1 METDAVAILKKKT
14 HPVTPKVSQ
23 YEGIT
28 HEIPDYFIKDE
39 RFCKVWKEN
48 KCSQGIH
55 AFDEVWT
62 GEDHYLSCDVC
73 NLIVY
78 IDRIDKS
85 WVEDDESIS

>member
-1 METDAVAILKKKT
+1 MEQKTDVLKLMMKRT
-14 HPVTPKVSQ
+14 HSVTPKVNQ

-39 RFCKVWKEN
+39 RFCKVWKEK
-48 KCSQGIH
+48 KCSKCIH
-55 AFDEVWT
+55 AFNEEWSE
-62 GEDHYLSCDVC
+62 GEHYLSCDIC

-85 WVEDDESIS
+85 WVEDD